1 MKTITLQS
9 FFKMTLLLIG
19 MTVGVGCNDSN
30 NPGERDQEGMDIFCQ
45 LVKTVKNGV
54 EIEYPMEIAPSLTL
68 KKDLTF
74 EGNAVCNK
82 FQGHY
87 KYEDNGKFIIED
99 FMMTELTCI
108 PPYADAES
116 MYIGYLEKIS
126 SFEQDGESIRFYFGE
141 DSYLEYKVHL

>member
-19 MTVGVGCNDSN
+19 MTVGGGCNDSN
-30 NPGERDQEGMDIFCQ
+30 NPGEREQEGMDIFCQ

-54 EIEYPMEIAPSLTL
+54 ETEYPMEIAPSLTL

-74 EGNAVCNK
+74 EGNAVCNQ
-82 FQGHY
+82 FQGCY
-87 KYEDNGKFIIED
+87 KCEDNGKFIIED
-99 FMMTELTCI
+99 FMMTELACI
-108 PPYADAES
+108 SPYAEADS
-116 MYIGYLEKIS
+116 MYIGYFGKIS
-126 SFEQDGESIRFYFGE
+126 SFKQDGESIRFYFGE